1 GRTNALACRIVYIR
15 DHTALHDVVTS
26 TTTLLRT
33 FVFPSRAYLPERHGH
48 AGPELATPSAQCIGI
63 RSYRYTVVPIDAQI
77 DVTRAARIV
86 REWLSA
92 PMAVLGDG
100 RPRSLMSFVDPA
112 TPLVLTSL
120 RAGPDG
126 TLVVRIA
133 NPERE
138 EVSGTLRF
146 DPAIRASAPVALREG
161 DQSLGNNG
169 LDVIRTAAPLDID
182 GSLARANLAPYEI
195 ATWIVQLA

>member
-1 GRTNALACRIVYIR
+1 MAGLLAHV
-15 DHTALHDVVTS
+15 L
-26 TTTLLRT
+26 
-33 FVFPSRAYLPERHGH
+33 EG
-48 AGPELATPSAQCIGI
+48 
-63 RSYRYTVVPIDAQI
+63 
-77 DVTRAARIV
+77 
-86 REWLSA
+86 LSA
-92 PMAVLGDG
+92 PIAVLGDG

-146 DPAIRASAPVALREG
+146 DRAIRASRPVDLREG

-182 GSLARANLAPYEI
+182 GSLARAHLAPYEI